1 MEKQPKF
8 REVKWFSQGC
18 QQISAYARIRSLE
31 FSLYNKDMRPVG
43 VPEYFCG
50 LSSMLTEP
58 LILGSSVLFQV
69 YTKNTSLC
77 QNQMP
82 KTLLPNHSN
91 A

>member
-18 QQISAYARIRSLE
+18 QQISAYARIRSLD

-69 YTKNTSLC
+69 YTRNTNLC

>member
-1 MEKQPKF
+1 MEKQVKF

-18 QQISAYARIRSLE
+18 QQISAYARIRSLD

-43 VPEYFCG
+43 APEYFCG

-69 YTKNTSLC
+69 YTRNTNSC
-77 QNQMP
+77 WNQMP
-82 KTLLPNHSN
+82 KTLSSNHY
-91 A
+91 